1 MNEEI
6 LTNVDVVLY
15 ALFTLGGATKKIH
28 TEKIAWESYQL
39 SREKFSWSL
48 NEFKKMGFP
57 DKTTGRYALETAK
70 KLNLVKGRGGK
81 DKSGDEKEGWQFTPQ
96 GLDWIIK
103 KQQEISGS
111 LKTKTYI
118 SSTFTPKEKREIKK
132 ISNHKAYTSFKGNG
146 SLNDVTEFDFI
157 DLLDC
162 SPDASNRVIQ
172 NKFDSLKNS
181 VNLSNDLELKRFI
194 NEIGEKFSNLLRES

>member
-70 KLNLVKGRGGK
+70 KRLLGDQISLFPEIQPALTVK
-81 DKSGDEKEGWQFTPQ
+81 
-96 GLDWIIK
+96 L
-103 KQQEISGS
+103 QQ
-111 LKTKTYI
+111 
-118 SSTFTPKEKREIKK
+118 SSSRV
-132 ISNHKAYTSFKGNG
+132 SQ
-146 SLNDVTEFDFI
+146 
-157 DLLDC
+157 
-162 SPDASNRVIQ
+162 NRC
-172 NKFDSLKNS
+172 F
-181 VNLSNDLELKRFI
+181 
-194 NEIGEKFSNLLRES
+194 